1 MMTPTTTVHWRPSR
15 YVAGALCAFGVL
27 GALGAWASDLPRD
40 LAVMLGV
47 AASTLGV
54 LGARRET
61 RRPPRVLGIEP
72 AGVGTLDGLRLA
84 SLDIHWRGPIA
95 FLVARDDA
103 GRMHRLAFWPDVLD
117 AEGRRALRRMSTAQ
131 HTPAV
136 AG

>member
-1 MMTPTTTVHWRPSR
+1 MIMSATTVHWRPSR
-15 YVAGALCAFGVL
+15 CVAGALCAFGVL

-61 RRPPRVLGIEP
+61 RRPPRVLAIDP
-72 AGVGTLDGLRLA
+72 AGVGALDGMRLA
-84 SLDIHWRGPIA
+84 SFDLHWRGPLA
-95 FLVARDDA
+95 FLAARDDA

-117 AEGRRALRRMSTAQ
+117 AEGRRALRLVSTFP